1 MMRRFQNT
9 WRDESLIP
17 ASRSDE
23 AQTSLNETRHAA
35 DQSLLTSA
43 ATIGCNLSEFSNLR
57 SPRRQPS
64 AFTLIEMLVVIAIIG
79 LLAAMVVGGASH
91 FREVSVRARVQTEL
105 NQVVSA
111 IESYH
116 KKYGFYPQDN
126 TNNPAYNPLYYELTA
141 TPLTDTIDLGEMR
154 IKGIV
159 NTGDEA
165 KNAFPN
171 IGIEGKNYKWLVD
184 PAKLDPSTSTNTLVL
199 TAGYKGPE
207 GDVNPWRYVSKNPTN
222 NTETYDLWAEVLV
235 GNKKIVIGNWKD

>member
-1 MMRRFQNT
+1 MM
-9 WRDESLIP
+9 SKL
-17 ASRSDE
+17 SR
-23 AQTSLNETRHAA
+23 
-35 DQSLLTSA
+35 
-43 ATIGCNLSEFSNLR
+43 FSNLR
-57 SPRRQPS
+57 FESVHQRGACN
-64 AFTLIEMLVVIAIIG
+64 AFSLIEMLVVIAIIG

-91 FREVSVRARVQTEL
+91 FRETSVRARVQTEL

-126 TNNPAYNPLYYELTA
+126 ANNPAYNPLYYELTA
-141 TPLTDTIDLGEMR
+141 SPLTDNIDLGEMR

-159 NTGDEA
+159 NTGDDA
-165 KNAFPN
+165 KNLFPN

-184 PAKLDPSTSTNTLVL
+184 PSKLATTTTNTLIL
-199 TAGYKGPE
+199 TAGYRGPD

>member
-116 KKYGFYPQDN
+116 KKFGFYPQDN
-126 TNNPAYNPLYYELTA
+126 ANNPARPPLYYELTGDDSLSA
-141 TPLTDTIDLGEMR
+141 ADANSQFGV
-154 IKGIV
+154 KGIV
-159 NTGDEA
+159 NTEKDE
-165 KNAFPN
+165 NGRVLNFFSN
-171 IGIEGKNYKWLVD
+171 IGIEGKNYKVVD
-184 PAKLDPSTSTNTLVL
+184 AATKALAL
-199 TAGYKGPE
+199 TAGYKGPD